1 MSRSY
6 VHGWIVLFGAAVG
19 CASTSRP
26 AAAPV
31 DAPVLR
37 PDGDPTA
44 AQGDTLDPALNDVPG
59 GGIVAAGRELYRQQY
74 CGVCHALGTAGTAGS
89 FGPTHNG
96 MGATAADRVT
106 DSTFTGA
113 ASTAEEYI
121 LESIIDPGVYV
132 VPGYERTRAR
142 MPAYTNL
149 SEDDLNALVQ
159 LLLQER

>member
-26 AAAPV
+26 AAEPV
-31 DAPVLR
+31 DA
-37 PDGDPTA
+37 
-44 AQGDTLDPALNDVPG
+44 PG
-59 GGIVAAGRELYRQQY
+59 GGIVAAGREVYRQQY
-74 CGVCHALGTAGTAGS
+74 CGVCHALGAAGTAGS

-121 LESIIDPGVYV
+121 LESIIDPGIYV
-132 VPGYERTRAR
+132 VPGYERTRFR
-142 MPAYTNL
+142 MPAYMNL